1 MGRAL
6 IEGVSWP
13 LRGRVEGLE
22 RMSVAVVGR
31 ERERGPLGRERE
43 SAGGLNIWP
52 LAALKGAQKGY
63 VRRGGVDLP
72 LK

>member
-22 RMSVAVVGR
+22 RMSVTVVGH
-31 ERERGPLGRERE
+31 ERVCDPLGRKRE
-43 SAGGLNIWP
+43 SAGGLTIWP
-52 LAALKGAQKGY
+52 LAALKGVQKGY
-63 VRRGGVDLP
+63 VKRGGVVLP
-72 LK
+72 LR

>member
-1 MGRAL
+1 MGCAP

-22 RMSVAVVGR
+22 RMRVPVVGH
-31 ERERGPLGRERE
+31 ERVCDPPGRERE

-63 VRRGGVDLP
+63 VKRGGVVLP
-72 LK
+72 LR